1 MHSEPT
7 LDWNDPQWRRARDLF
22 ARARRVTAL
31 TGAGLSTA
39 SGIPDFRGPNG
50 VWTKDPAAQRLTD
63 IDSYVADPDVREQAW
78 RSRAE
83 NPAWQ
88 AEPNPAHRAFADL
101 DRTGRLR
108 AVLTQNID
116 ELHQRAGLSRDRV
129 LELHGT
135 MFRVTCLDCGGTG
148 RMRDTLRRVDAGE
161 VDPACLDC
169 GGILKSATISFGQAL
184 DPDVIRRAE
193 QATADCDVFLAAG
206 TSLTVHPAAGFAQLA
221 GYAGAELVICN
232 AEPTP
237 YDDLAA
243 AVLRAPLVEVLP
255 ALAASV
261 QADTAGEAAE
271 PEADAPTDSATGAET
286 GDR

>member
-1 MHSEPT
+1 MRSEPT
-7 LDWNDPQWRRARDLF
+7 PEGGDPQWQRAREVF
-22 ARARRVTAL
+22 AGARRVTAL

-50 VWTKDPAAQRLTD
+50 VWTKNPAAQRLTD
-63 IDSYVADPDVREQAW
+63 IDSYVADPEVRKQAW
-78 RSRAE
+78 LARAE

-88 AEPNPAHRAFADL
+88 AEPNAAHRAFVDL
-101 DRTGRLR
+101 DRAGRLQ

-148 RMRDTLRRVDAGE
+148 RMRDALRRVEDGE
-161 VDPACLDC
+161 EDPACLDC

-184 DPDVIRRAE
+184 DQEVIRRAE
-193 QATADCDVFLAAG
+193 QAAVDCDVFLAAG

-221 GYAGAELVICN
+221 SCAGAELVICN

-237 YDDLAA
+237 YDHLAA
-243 AVLRAPLVEVLP
+243 AVLSEPLVEVLP
-255 ALAASV
+255 ALAA
-261 QADTAGEAAE
+261 A
-271 PEADAPTDSATGAET
+271 APTPGSGE
-286 GDR
+286 R